1 MCPPPSLQP
10 LHTHTLRLAF
20 CFSLALLTPD
30 TKGNFVAAEKANL
43 LLSGSRCDSK
53 GNMIIFPQTPFQ
65 PPPPL
70 PAPLPLPNPP
80 FMAAS
85 DGVGVRAASS
95 RCVSE
100 WRNQPKGASGIV
112 GIHGNRR
119 GDGRWPLHF
128 LSGRLRDA
136 QRRSGFP
143 RRCGPDEAS
152 AENLRSF
159 VASGA

>member
-1 MCPPPSLQP
+1 MMCPPTPHLP
-10 LHTHTLRLAF
+10 LHTHTLLLAF
-20 CFSLALLTPD
+20 CFLLALVTLD
-30 TKGNFVAAEKANL
+30 TKGNFGAAEKANL

-53 GNMIIFPQTPFQ
+53 GNMIIFLLSLFQ
-65 PPPPL
+65 PPTKPPPQPPL
-70 PAPLPLPNPP
+70 Y
-80 FMAAS
+80 
-85 DGVGVRAASS
+85 DCVRQGVRAASS
-95 RCVSE
+95 WCVSE

-112 GIHGNRR
+112 GIHGNHR

-152 AENLRSF
+152 AENLRPF